1 MTAPPRFLE
10 QLLASLGATPA
21 FREPLLGDLAEE
33 FALRAA
39 RDGTQAAR
47 GWYRREALRSA
58 PHLLHDGVRHLRAR
72 DLVHLAGVV
81 LSAWVLLATVVLLV
95 ALPLASA
102 ALRAMGVD
110 VASLLTFDAGRMRW
124 LPWQSPALAAAALT
138 LGLLMAAAGG
148 RIAGAL
154 HGRAPLVGALAL
166 GATWTTLGLVAGTFG
181 AGIPLWYRVA
191 APTVSLAG
199 ATMGGLLAVRAL
211 SARGRA
217 RSLRA

>member
-110 VASLLTFDAGRMRW
+110 VASLLTFAARSRTPGRRARAGRDVDDAGARRRHVRRRH
-124 LPWQSPALAAAALT
+124 PALVPRRGAHRVARRRDDGRSARRARAQRAWSRAISSGVRRRKRAAL
-138 LGLLMAAAGG
+138 L
-148 RIAGAL
+148 
-154 HGRAPLVGALAL
+154 
-166 GATWTTLGLVAGTFG
+166 
-181 AGIPLWYRVA
+181 
-191 APTVSLAG
+191 
-199 ATMGGLLAVRAL
+199 
-211 SARGRA
+211 
-217 RSLRA
+217 